1 MRTPRMTMLRLASL
15 VCGLA
20 LVAGCQRENEAEPLT
35 LTGRIFV
42 FNYRVAQASYLVTL
56 ARNAP
61 LPEGSF
67 AEASFENPA
76 GGAPIVTRTKIFPFW
91 DKISLTS
98 PPVHCVV
105 KDRPYAVSI
114 RILDGQ
120 NRLVQQIETSIT
132 STLDQSV
139 LPAKPLV
146 VGPLYTPN
154 PAVLHADGSTDYAAE
169 NGCPAPVTKG

>member
-1 MRTPRMTMLRLASL
+1 MKASRTTMMGL
-15 VCGLA
+15 VLLLGGLA
-20 LVAGCQRENEAEPLT
+20 LLTGCQRENEAEPLT
-35 LTGRIFV
+35 LTGRVFV

-56 ARNAP
+56 ARNSP
-61 LPEGSF
+61 LPEGSL

-76 GGAPIVTRTKIFPFW
+76 GGATIVTRSKIFPLW
-91 DKISLTS
+91 EKISLAS

-105 KDRPYAVSI
+105 KDRPYKVMI
-114 RILDGQ
+114 RILDSQ
-120 NRLVQQIETSIT
+120 NQLIQQIETSIT

-154 PAVLHADGSTDYAAE
+154 PEVFRADGSTDYAPE
-169 NGCPAPVTKG
+169 TGCPEPSAKG

>member
-1 MRTPRMTMLRLASL
+1 MWLAL
-15 VCGLA
+15 LFGGLA
-20 LVAGCQRENEAEPLT
+20 LLASCQRETEAEPLT
-35 LTGRIFV
+35 LTGRVFV
-42 FNYRVAQASYLVTL
+42 FNYRIAQASYLVTL

-61 LPEGSF
+61 LPEGSL
-67 AEASFENPA
+67 AETIFENPA
-76 GGAPIVTRTKIFPFW
+76 GGAPITTRTKIFPFW
-91 DKISLTS
+91 DKISLDS

-105 KDRPYAVSI
+105 KDRPYAVTI

-120 NRLVQQIETSIT
+120 NRLIQQIDTSIA

-154 PAVLHADGSTDYAAE
+154 PDVFKADGSTDYAAE
-169 NGCPAPVTKG
+169 TGCPETASKG